1 MELITVAHLA
11 KIFGLKGEIHAFS
24 LTDFPEE
31 RFKKGRVFLLQNP
44 KTLETQE
51 VTLTQFRAKG
61 DSLVLKFKEFNSAEE
76 ASAIQNFD
84 LTLKK
89 EDAPLKEGYYRLSDL
104 KGCKVLDE
112 EGNLLGEVVE
122 VTSYAPTK
130 NLRIKKENGKC
141 FYCPFIDEF
150 VKDVNIEAK
159 TLVIHVMEGLL

>member
-1 MELITVAHLA
+1 MELITIAHLT

-31 RFKKGRVFLLQNP
+31 RFKKGKVFLLQNP

-61 DSLVLKFKEFNSAEE
+61 DALVLKFKEFNSPEE
-76 ASAIQNFD
+76 ASAIQGFD

-89 EDAPLKEGYYRLSDL
+89 EDAPLQEGYYRLSDL
-104 KGCKVLDE
+104 RGCKAVDE
-112 EGNLLGEVVE
+112 EGNLLGEVIE

-130 NLRIKKENGKC
+130 NLRIKKENGKV

-150 VKDVNIEAK
+150 VKDVDIEKK
-159 TLVIHVMEGLL
+159 TIVIHVMEGLL